1 MSTTDQLQKRAASSA
16 PPMQRAD
23 ELLRQMTIEEKAMQL
38 SAIYPM
44 ALIGTDGLIR
54 SQLDAQLKHG
64 IGQISALAAFGH
76 KSPETV
82 AKTANAI
89 QRYLVTETRLT
100 IPAIFHNEAANGV
113 VAAHFSG
120 FPTPLGLAATW
131 EPDVVE
137 EMADIMRRQ
146 LRSIGLHNALAPV
159 MDVAR
164 DARWGPGV
172 PLRRDGRPVA
182 RVRIGSTC

>member
-64 IGQISALAAFGH
+64 IGQISALGAFGH

-89 QRYLVTETRLT
+89 QRYLLRGTNKKRL
-100 IPAIFHNEAANGV
+100 
-113 VAAHFSG
+113 
-120 FPTPLGLAATW
+120 LAW
-131 EPDVVE
+131 DSHPDILSEDRSE
-137 EMADIMRRQ
+137 EHTSELQ
-146 LRSIGLHNALAPV
+146 SLRHLVCRL
-159 MDVAR
+159 
-164 DARWGPGV
+164 
-172 PLRRDGRPVA
+172 LLE
-182 RVRIGSTC
+182 